1 VNFPFSDL
9 SQTRRRP
16 ALVLAALQGNDLIL
30 CQITS
35 QARED
40 RYSVP
45 LDTGDFVSGGL
56 SQISRIRPNRL
67 FTADSS
73 IVVYRAGQVST
84 AKLKEVHETLIR
96 ILGE

>member
-1 VNFPFSDL
+1 
-9 SQTRRRP
+9 
-16 ALVLAALQGNDLIL
+16 LAALQGNDLIL

-56 SQISRIRPNRL
+56 SQISRIRPTRL
-67 FTADSS
+67 FTAGSS
-73 IVVYRAGQVST
+73 IVVYRAGQGST
-84 AKLKEVHETLIR
+84 AKLKEVHETLIC